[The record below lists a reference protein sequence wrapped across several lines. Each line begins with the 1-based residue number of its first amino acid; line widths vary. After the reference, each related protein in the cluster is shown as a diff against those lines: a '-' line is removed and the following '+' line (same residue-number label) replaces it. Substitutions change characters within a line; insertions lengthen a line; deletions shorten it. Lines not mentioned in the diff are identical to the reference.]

1 MLLLTSVLATAAG
14 ALYVGAK
21 AYRENKKKARNPWAY
36 AVERFTVQNRNVPS
50 TSNYNNQKPLSSI
63 MSLSIHTQQPGEA
76 LSSADKSRMNEVEK
90 EVNQHLAI
98 SLSSLGLTIAGM
110 YYPPLSVLS
119 LPGLVY
125 VYIPSFKDAYDS
137 IFKERRLRM
146 AIVDMLFISGILA
159 VRLYF
164 PAALMATALS
174 LGKKLLL
181 KAEDHA
187 QKRLFNVFSEMPR
200 SIWILKEQ
208 TEIEIPFEALKMSDL
223 VVVQAGER
231 VPVDG
236 TITAGHA
243 QLDQRI
249 LTGESQPAEK
259 GPGDQVFALTIVLS
273 GRIYIKVEK
282 TGEDTV
288 AAQIGGILNSTADF
302 RHSMQWQWMEFVDKT
317 ALPTLAA
324 GVLTLPIVGPT
335 GALTIM
341 FSFAFGY
348 VMRIVAPI
356 TLLTSLNLASQNSIL
371 IKDGR
376 SLELLNQVDTI
387 VFDKT
392 GTLTQEQPT
401 VSEIYAL
408 HGYSKNELLTYA
420 AAAEYK
426 QTHPIAKAIL
436 QKASQRGLILPEI
449 EEAQYDIGYG
459 LKVNIGQKLIRV
471 GSTRFMELSGIAIPT
486 KIREIQ
492 ERSHEEGH
500 SLVCVAIN
508 EQVSGAIELKPTIR
522 PEAERIIKG
531 LRERGMSMYIISGD
545 HQKPTQKLAEEL
557 GIEHYFAETLPEN
570 KATLIEQLQAEGKC
584 VCFVG
589 DGINDSIALKK
600 ANVSI
605 SLRGASSIATDTAQ
619 IILMDESLNQLVQL
633 FDIGKQFKINMKNSF
648 WGAFLLNMAAV
659 GGVFFLHSGLVTSML
674 LYYTGMAISVAN
686 SMLPLRQRREEITA
700 L

>member
-21 AYRENKKKARNPWAY
+21 AYRENKKKARNPWIY
-36 AVERFTVQNRNVPS
+36 AAERFTVPNRNVPS
-50 TSNYNNQKPLSSI
+50 TSNYNNQKHLSSI

-187 QKRLFNVFSEMPR
+187 QKRLFNVFSEIPR

-348 VMRIVAPI
+348 VMRVVAPI

-401 VSEIYAL
+401 VSEIYAF

-471 GSTRFMELSGIAIPT
+471 GSTRFMELSGIAIPAE
-486 KIREIQ
+486 IREIQ

-674 LYYTGMAISVAN
+674 LYYTGMTISVAN